1 MENIT
6 AIDPNQLP
14 LFADLLTVEQEQRVA
29 SAKADATKQ
38 MQRLKD
44 EVLRKVKLV
53 EDAGF
58 INDSLRHEYS
68 YLTECKK
75 VMREINVNPWRE
87 ECKRVEVEL
96 DQFSGYFYILF
107 DEYDKGKNE
116 IVKRKATVELRGD
129 KMECYWLNNN
139 SRAMK
144 PTTILANIAK
154 AAETAKY
161 KYKIANQTKSTVEYT
176 VDKYKKLYPD
186 AEVTAGKSYN
196 RGRGEYTEFD
206 TVTITFKSGSYV
218 TFEVYTTPDKEY
230 VREKYD
236 AVFRKMSVNEVMD
249 YFNAQ

>member
-29 SAKADATKQ
+29 DEKSSATKQ
-38 MQRLKD
+38 MDRQRL
-44 EVLRKVKLV
+44 EVIRKVSMV
-53 EDAGF
+53 VDAGF
-58 INDSLRHEYS
+58 LPAQYGYS
-68 YLTECKK
+68 IDCSK
-75 VMREINVNPWRE
+75 VTREINVNPWRE
-87 ECKRVEVEL
+87 TSKLVEVEL
-96 DQFSGYFYILF
+96 DRFNGNFYILF
-107 DEYDKGKNE
+107 DEYDKDKNE
-116 IVKRKATVELRGD
+116 IIKRKATVDLRGD

-161 KYKIANQTKSTVEYT
+161 KYKVANQTKSTVEYT

-186 AEVTAGKSYN
+186 AEVTAGKGYS
-196 RGRGEYTEFD
+196 RGRNYTEFD
-206 TVTITFKSGSYV
+206 TVTVTFKSGSYV
-218 TFEVYTTPDKEY
+218 TFEVYSTRDKEY
-230 VREKYD
+230 VHEKVD
-236 AVFRKMSVNEVMD
+236 VVFRKMSINEVMD

>member
-1 MENIT
+1 MENTIEI
-6 AIDPNQLP
+6 APNQLP
-14 LFADLLTVEQEQRVA
+14 LFADMLTVEQEQRVVA
-29 SAKADATKQ
+29 AKADATKQ
-38 MQRLKD
+38 MDRQRL
-44 EVLRKVKLV
+44 EVIRKAAIV
-53 EDAGF
+53 DAAGF
-58 INDSLRHEYS
+58 TLNHYGYS
-68 YLTECKK
+68 IDCIK
-75 VMREINVNPWRE
+75 VMREINVNSWRE
-87 ECKRVEVEL
+87 EHKMVEVEL
-96 DQFSGYFYILF
+96 DHFKGNFYIVF
-107 DEYDKGKNE
+107 DEYDSGKNE
-116 IVKRKATVELRGD
+116 IIKRKASVDLRGD

-161 KYKIANQTKSTVEYT
+161 KYEIANKTKSTVEYT
-176 VDKYKKLYPD
+176 VDKYQKLYPD
-186 AEVTAGKSYN
+186 AEVTAGKGYN

-236 AVFRKMSVNEVMD
+236 AVFRKMSISEVMD

>member
-1 MENIT
+1 MENTIEI
-6 AIDPNQLP
+6 APNQLP
-14 LFADLLTVEQEQRVA
+14 LFADMLTVEQEQRVTA
-29 SAKADATKQ
+29 AKIDATKTMNRQ
-38 MQRLKD
+38 KE
-44 EVLRKVKLV
+44 EVLRKMSTVI
-53 EDAGF
+53 DAGF
-58 INDSLRHEYS
+58 SPAQYGYS
-68 YLTECKK
+68 TDCIK
-75 VMREINVNPWRE
+75 VMREINVNSWRE

-96 DQFSGYFYILF
+96 DRFNGNFYIVF

-116 IVKRKATVELRGD
+116 IVKRKATVDLRGD

-176 VDKYKKLYPD
+176 VDKYQKLYPD
-186 AEVTAGKSYN
+186 AEVKAGKGYN
-196 RGRGEYTEFD
+196 RGRGEYNEFD

-230 VREKYD
+230 VREKVD
-236 AVFRKMSVNEVMD
+236 VVFRKMSINEVMD